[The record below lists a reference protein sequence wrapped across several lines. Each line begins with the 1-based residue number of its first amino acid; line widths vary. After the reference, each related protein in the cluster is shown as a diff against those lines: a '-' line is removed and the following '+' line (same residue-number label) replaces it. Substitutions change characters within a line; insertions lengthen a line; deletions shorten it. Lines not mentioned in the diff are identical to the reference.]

1 MLTAEGCRARR
12 RRLWQLLDPLP
23 PNDYLLL
30 SDPVHLTYLANYWA
44 DPISLG
50 TDFHAYLLVRKDGYG
65 KLLYADRAPKSVQQ
79 AHADEKRA
87 VLWYDS
93 QSPARGPRQLAI
105 LEQVNPVRDGLRVH
119 DRPGDPLAAQVTGTI
134 AQMRR
139 QKDADEI
146 DVLRQCMRATDAGH
160 AWARANIR
168 PGMTEL
174 DVYRG
179 VSSMCSQTAGH
190 PVIVYGDFAVC
201 PGPERR
207 GGGPT
212 ERVIEPGDMFILDY
226 SVVIHG
232 YRSDFTNS
240 LVVGK
245 APSADQQGLYD
256 LARQAMSAGERELR
270 AGAAC
275 KAVYDA
281 VRGVFDKAGVA
292 DAFPHHAGH
301 GLGLTH
307 PENPYLVRHA
317 TETLL
322 AGDVVT
328 LEPGL
333 YIAGIGGLRIENNYL
348 ITGDGFEQMS
358 HHTIALN

>member
-1 MLTAEGCRARR
+1 MLTAEGCRERR
-12 RRLWQLLDPLP
+12 RRLWQQLDPLP

-30 SDPVHLTYLANYWA
+30 SDPINLTYLANYWA

-65 KLLYADRAPKSVQQ
+65 KLLYADRAAKAVHEP
-79 AHADEKRA
+79 HADETR
-87 VLWYDS
+87 VVPWYDG

-119 DRPGDPLAAQVTGTI
+119 DRPGDPLAAQVTTTI

-139 QKDADEI
+139 QKDPDEI
-146 DVLRQCMRATDAGH
+146 DLLRQCMRATEAGH
-160 AWARANIR
+160 AWARGNIR

-179 VSSMCSQTAGH
+179 VSGVCIQTARH

-201 PGPERR
+201 SGPERR

-226 SVVIHG
+226 SVVIQG
-232 YRSDFTNS
+232 YRSDFTNT

-245 APSADQQGLYD
+245 EPTADQQRLYD
-256 LARQAMSAGERELR
+256 LARQAMTAGERELR
-270 AGAAC
+270 PGAAC
-275 KAVYDA
+275 KTVYDA
-281 VRGVFDKAGVA
+281 VRGVFEKAGVA

-301 GLGLTH
+301 GIGLSH

-333 YIAGIGGLRIENNYL
+333 YVTGVGGLRIENNYL
-348 ITGDGFEQMS
+348 ITADGFEQLS
-358 HHTIALN
+358 HHTIALK